1 MYMYMNKCK
10 KRLLSNLEKFK
21 VERCKSK
28 IKILV
33 NIIRFSIRY
42 NYVSHWDQTT
52 FNEENL
58 QIINGKFMYQP
69 II

>member
-1 MYMYMNKCK
+1 MREFITILKLIIKEIINQNINYTYVYMYKCK

-33 NIIRFSIRY
+33 NMIRFSIRY
-42 NYVSHWDQTT
+42 NYVSH
-52 FNEENL
+52 
-58 QIINGKFMYQP
+58 
-69 II
+69 

>member
-1 MYMYMNKCK
+1 MREFITILKLIIKEIINQNINYTYVYMNKCK

-33 NIIRFSIRY
+33 NMIRFSIRY
-42 NYVSHWDQTT
+42 NYVSH
-52 FNEENL
+52 
-58 QIINGKFMYQP
+58 
-69 II
+69 